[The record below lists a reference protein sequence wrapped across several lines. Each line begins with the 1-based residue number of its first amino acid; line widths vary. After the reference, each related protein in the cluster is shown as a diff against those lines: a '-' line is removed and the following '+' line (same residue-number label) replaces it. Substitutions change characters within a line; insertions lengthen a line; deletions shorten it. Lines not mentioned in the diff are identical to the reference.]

1 MKPVSVKHS
10 FHIMPRRETFVS
22 KKRRGAVKLPL
33 LHYFGAIVSG
43 RETEKHAARSEH
55 NSPQSSHSVLCPLES
70 CLGFGIESFRLLG
83 QFL

>member
-55 NSPQSSHSVLCPLES
+55 NSP
-70 CLGFGIESFRLLG
+70 
-83 QFL
+83 